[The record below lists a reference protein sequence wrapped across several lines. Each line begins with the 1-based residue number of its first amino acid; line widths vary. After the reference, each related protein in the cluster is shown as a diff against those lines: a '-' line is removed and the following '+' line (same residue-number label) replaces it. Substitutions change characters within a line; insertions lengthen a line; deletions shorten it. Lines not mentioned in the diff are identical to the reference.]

1 MSASGGMMAK
11 STKLTELTIKE
22 TSGVDHPAH
31 LHEGWLVMKSEDD
44 LDISLDQVINP
55 DSQENT
61 VELNATP
68 EVEDVVEEATEVEAA
83 PEMVTEATPVLA
95 SVDGPDHTE
104 VQKELTDLRKQF
116 DMANGAHRELVEE
129 RELEKAATASHQ
141 WAILPGL
148 NPVDFAK
155 VLVRLRAADQ
165 EVAKEIEAVLSASS
179 VALSEA
185 GVFTELGSDSD
196 DGAMDA
202 FGRIEKAAQT
212 LLDNGEVTSIAKGIT
227 LVAERNPSLYND
239 YINERAG
246 S

>member
-1 MSASGGMMAK
+1 MAK
-11 STKLTELTIKE
+11 ATKLTELTIKE

-31 LHEGWLVMKSEDD
+31 LHEGWMVMKSEDD
-44 LDISLDQVINP
+44 LDTALNQIIEP

-68 EVEDVVEEATEVEAA
+68 EVEEATEEATEVA
-83 PEMVTEATPVLA
+83 PAEQVEATPVAA
-95 SVDGPDHTE
+95 SVDGPDETE
-104 VQKELTDLRKQF
+104 VQKELTDLRKELEL
-116 DMANGAHRELVEE
+116 AKEAHRELIEE
-129 RELEKAATASHQ
+129 RELEKAASAAHQ

-165 EVAKEIEAVLSASS
+165 EVAKEVEAILSASS

-185 GVFTELGSDSD
+185 GVFTELGAEGDE

-202 FGRIEKAAQT
+202 FGRIEKAAQA
-212 LLDNGEVTSIAKGIT
+212 LVDSGEATSVAKGIALIT
-227 LVAERNPSLYND
+227 ERNPELYND
-239 YINERAG
+239 YLNEKRG
-246 S
+246 

>member
-1 MSASGGMMAK
+1 MAK

-31 LHEGWLVMKSEDD
+31 LHEGWMVMKSEED
-44 LDISLDQVINP
+44 LDLSLDQIIEP

-68 EVEDVVEEATEVEAA
+68 EVEEVTEEATEVA
-83 PEMVTEATPVLA
+83 PAEEVEATPVAA
-95 SVDGPDHTE
+95 SVDGPDQTE
-104 VQKELTDLRKQF
+104 VQKEITDLRKELEL
-116 DMANGAHRELVEE
+116 AKEAHRELIEE
-129 RELEKAATASHQ
+129 RELEKAASAAHQ

-165 EVAKEIEAVLSASS
+165 EVAKEVEAILSASS

-185 GVFTELGSDSD
+185 GVFTELGAEGDE

-202 FGRIEKAAQT
+202 
-212 LLDNGEVTSIAKGIT
+212 L
-227 LVAERNPSLYND
+227 SLIHN
-239 YINERAG
+239 
-246 S
+246 

>member
-1 MSASGGMMAK
+1 MAK
-11 STKLTELTIKE
+11 ATKLTELTIKE

-31 LHEGWLVMKSEDD
+31 LHEGWMVMKSEDD
-44 LDISLDQVINP
+44 LDTALNQIIEP

-68 EVEDVVEEATEVEAA
+68 EVEEATEEATEVA
-83 PEMVTEATPVLA
+83 PAEQVEATPVAA
-95 SVDGPDHTE
+95 SVDGPDETE
-104 VQKELTDLRKQF
+104 VQKELTDLRK
-116 DMANGAHRELVEE
+116 DLELAKEAHRELIEE
-129 RELEKAATASHQ
+129 RELEKAASAAHQ

-165 EVAKEIEAVLSASS
+165 EVAKEVEAILSASS

-185 GVFTELGSDSD
+185 GVFTELGAEGDE

-202 FGRIEKAAQT
+202 FGRIEKAAQA
-212 LLDNGEVTSIAKGIT
+212 LVDSGEATSVAKGIALIT
-227 LVAERNPSLYND
+227 ERNPELYND
-239 YINERAG
+239 YLNEKRG
-246 S
+246 

>member
-1 MSASGGMMAK
+1 MAK

-31 LHEGWLVMKSEDD
+31 LHEGWMVMKSEEA
-44 LDISLDQVINP
+44 LDTALNQIIEP

-68 EVEDVVEEATEVEAA
+68 EVEEVTEEATEVA
-83 PEMVTEATPVLA
+83 PAEEVEATPVAA
-95 SVDGPDHTE
+95 SVDGPDQTE
-104 VQKELTDLRKQF
+104 VQKEITDLRKELEL
-116 DMANGAHRELVEE
+116 AKEAHRELIEE
-129 RELEKAATASHQ
+129 RELEKAASAAHQ

-165 EVAKEIEAVLSASS
+165 EVAKEVEAILSASS

-185 GVFTELGSDSD
+185 GVFTELGAEGDE

-202 FGRIEKAAQT
+202 FGRIEKAAQA
-212 LLDNGEVTSIAKGIT
+212 LVDSGEASSVAKGIS

-239 YINERAG
+239 YLNEKRG
-246 S
+246 

>member
-1 MSASGGMMAK
+1 MPK
-11 STKLTELTIKE
+11 SVKLTELAIKE

-31 LHEGWLVMKSEDD
+31 LHEGWLVMKSEDE
-44 LDISLDQVINP
+44 LETTLDQIIDNP

-83 PEMVTEATPVLA
+83 PEMETEATPVLA
-95 SVDGPDHTE
+95 SVDGPDQTE
-104 VQKELTDLRKQF
+104 VHKELTDLRKQL
-116 DMANGAHRELVEE
+116 DMAKEAHRELVEE
-129 RELEKAATASHQ
+129 RELEKATTASHQ

-155 VLVRLRAADQ
+155 VLVRLRTADQ
-165 EVAKEIEAVLSASS
+165 EIAKEIEAVLSASS

-212 LLDNGEVTSIAKGIT
+212 LLDNGEVTSIAKGISV
-227 LVAERNPSLYND
+227 VAERNPSLYND

-246 S
+246 G

>member
-1 MSASGGMMAK
+1 MAK

-31 LHEGWLVMKSEDD
+31 LHEGWMVMKSEED
-44 LDISLDQVINP
+44 LDTSLDQIIDNP

-68 EVEDVVEEATEVEAA
+68 EVEEVTEEATEVA
-83 PEMVTEATPVLA
+83 PAEEVEATPVVA
-95 SVDGPDHTE
+95 SVDGPDETE
-104 VQKELTDLRKQF
+104 VQKELTDLRKEL
-116 DMANGAHRELVEE
+116 DLAKAAHRELIEE
-129 RELEKAATASHQ
+129 RELEKAATAAHQ

-165 EVAKEIEAVLSASS
+165 EVAKEVEAILSASS

-185 GVFTELGSDSD
+185 GVFTELGAEGDE

-202 FGRIEKAAQT
+202 FGRIEKAAQA
-212 LLDNGEVTSIAKGIT
+212 LVDSGEASSVAKGIA
-227 LVAERNPSLYND
+227 LVAERNPSLYTD
-239 YINERAG
+239 YLNEKRG
-246 S
+246 

>member
-1 MSASGGMMAK
+1 MPK
-11 STKLTELTIKE
+11 SVKLTELAIKE

-31 LHEGWLVMKSEDD
+31 LHEGWLVMKSDD
-44 LDISLDQVINP
+44 ELDATLDQIINP

-68 EVEDVVEEATEVEAA
+68 EVEDVIEEATEVEAA
-83 PEMVTEATPVLA
+83 PEMVTEATPVAA
-95 SVDGPDHTE
+95 SVDGPDQTE
-104 VQKELTDLRKQF
+104 VQKELTDLRKEL
-116 DMANGAHRELVEE
+116 DLAKEAHRALIEE

-155 VLVRLRAADQ
+155 VLVRLRAADH
-165 EVAKEIEAVLSASS
+165 EVAKEVEAILSASS

-185 GVFTELGSDSD
+185 GVFTELGAEGDE

-202 FGRIEKAAQT
+202 YGRITKAAQT
-212 LLDNGEVTSIAKGIT
+212 LVDSGEVTSLAKGIT
-227 LVAERNPSLYND
+227 VVAERNPSLYND
-239 YINERAG
+239 YMNEKRG
-246 S
+246 

>member
-1 MSASGGMMAK
+1 MAK
-11 STKLTELTIKE
+11 ATKLTELTIKE

-31 LHEGWLVMKSEDD
+31 LHEGWMVMKSEDD
-44 LDISLDQVINP
+44 LDTALNQIIEP

-68 EVEDVVEEATEVEAA
+68 EVEEATEEATEVA
-83 PEMVTEATPVLA
+83 PAEQVEATPVAA
-95 SVDGPDHTE
+95 SVDGPDETE
-104 VQKELTDLRKQF
+104 VQKELTDLRKELEL
-116 DMANGAHRELVEE
+116 AKEAHRELIEE
-129 RELEKAATASHQ
+129 RELEKAASAAHQ

-165 EVAKEIEAVLSASS
+165 EVAKEVEAILSASS

-185 GVFTELGSDSD
+185 GVFTELGAEGDE

-202 FGRIEKAAQT
+202 FGRIEKAAQA
-212 LLDNGEVTSIAKGIT
+212 LVDSGEASSVAKGIS

-239 YINERAG
+239 YLNEKRG
-246 S
+246 

>member
-1 MSASGGMMAK
+1 MPK

-31 LHEGWLVMKSEDD
+31 LHEGWLVMKAED
-44 LDISLDQVINP
+44 LDNTLDQIIEP

-68 EVEDVVEEATEVEAA
+68 EVEDVIEEATEVEAA
-83 PEMVTEATPVLA
+83 PEMVTEATPVAA
-95 SVDGPDHTE
+95 SVDGPDETE
-104 VQKELTDLRKQF
+104 VQKEITDLRKEL
-116 DMANGAHRELVEE
+116 DLAKEAHRALVEE
-129 RELEKAATASHQ
+129 RELEKAATSAHQ

-165 EVAKEIEAVLSASS
+165 EVAKEIEAILSASS

-185 GVFTELGSDSD
+185 GVFTELGAEGDE

-202 FGRIEKAAQT
+202 FGRIEKAAQV
-212 LLDNGEVTSIAKGIT
+212 LVDSGEATSLAKGIT

-239 YINERAG
+239 YINEKAG
-246 S
+246 

>member
-1 MSASGGMMAK
+1 MPK

-31 LHEGWLVMKSEDD
+31 LHEGWLVMKAED
-44 LDISLDQVINP
+44 LDNTLDQIIEP

-68 EVEDVVEEATEVEAA
+68 EVEDVIEEATEVEAA
-83 PEMVTEATPVLA
+83 PEMVTEATPVAA
-95 SVDGPDHTE
+95 SVDGPDETE
-104 VQKELTDLRKQF
+104 VQKEITDLRKEL
-116 DMANGAHRELVEE
+116 DLAKEAHRALVEE
-129 RELEKAATASHQ
+129 RELEKAATSAHQ

-165 EVAKEIEAVLSASS
+165 EVAKEIEAILSASS

-185 GVFTELGSDSD
+185 GVFTELGAEGDE

-202 FGRIEKAAQT
+202 FGRIEKAAQA
-212 LLDNGEVTSIAKGIT
+212 LVDSDEATSLAKGIT

-239 YINERAG
+239 YINEKAG
-246 S
+246 

>member
-1 MSASGGMMAK
+1 MPK
-11 STKLTELTIKE
+11 SVKLTELAIKE

-31 LHEGWLVMKSEDD
+31 LHEGWLVMKSDD
-44 LDISLDQVINP
+44 ELETTLDQIIDNP
-55 DSQENT
+55 DSQEKA

-68 EVEDVVEEATEVEAA
+68 EVEDVIEEATEVEAA
-83 PEMVTEATPVLA
+83 PEMETEATPVAA
-95 SVDGPDHTE
+95 SVDGPDETE
-104 VQKELTDLRKQF
+104 VQKEITDLRKEL
-116 DMANGAHRELVEE
+116 DLAKEAHRELVEE

-155 VLVRLRAADQ
+155 VLVRLRATDQ
-165 EVAKEIEAVLSASS
+165 EVAKEIEEILTASS

-212 LLDNGEVTSIAKGIT
+212 LLDNGEVTSLAKGIT
-227 LVAERNPSLYND
+227 LVAERDPSLYND
-239 YINERAG
+239 YINEKAG
-246 S
+246 

>member
-1 MSASGGMMAK
+1 MPK

-22 TSGVDHPAH
+22 TSGVEHPAH
-31 LHEGWLVMKSEDD
+31 LHEGWLVMKAED
-44 LDISLDQVINP
+44 LDNTLDQIIEP

-83 PEMVTEATPVLA
+83 PEMVTEATPVAA
-95 SVDGPDHTE
+95 SVDGPDETE
-104 VQKELTDLRKQF
+104 VQKELTDLRKEL
-116 DMANGAHRELVEE
+116 DLAKAAHRELIEE
-129 RELEKAATASHQ
+129 RELEKAATAAHQ

-165 EVAKEIEAVLSASS
+165 EVAKEVEAILSASS

-185 GVFTELGSDSD
+185 GVFTELGTEGDE

-202 FGRIEKAAQT
+202 FGRIEKAAQA
-212 LLDNGEVTSIAKGIT
+212 LVDSGEASSVAKGIA
-227 LVAERNPSLYND
+227 LVAERNPSLYTD
-239 YINERAG
+239 YLNEKRG
-246 S
+246 

>member
-1 MSASGGMMAK
+1 MAK

-31 LHEGWLVMKSEDD
+31 LHEGWMVMKSEED
-44 LDISLDQVINP
+44 LDTSLDQIIDNP

-68 EVEDVVEEATEVEAA
+68 EVEDVIEEATEVEAA
-83 PEMVTEATPVLA
+83 PEMVTEATPVAA
-95 SVDGPDHTE
+95 SVDGPDQTE
-104 VQKELTDLRKQF
+104 VQKEITDLRKELEL
-116 DMANGAHRELVEE
+116 AKEAHRELIEE
-129 RELEKAATASHQ
+129 RELEKAASAAHQ

-165 EVAKEIEAVLSASS
+165 EVAKEVEAILSASS

-185 GVFTELGSDSD
+185 GVFTELGAEGDE

-202 FGRIEKAAQT
+202 FGRIEKAAQA
-212 LLDNGEVTSIAKGIT
+212 LVDSGEATTVAKGIALIT
-227 LVAERNPSLYND
+227 ERNPELYND
-239 YINERAG
+239 YLNEKRG
-246 S
+246 